1 MTKKG
6 PQFIYYMMPVL
17 EALREMGGAGR
28 SAEVIDHVI
37 DMLDIPEEELSVLN
51 KNGGS
56 RVRNRI
62 QWARF
67 YLVKAG
73 FIDSSKYG
81 LWALTEE
88 GWKADFDAYELWR
101 HLHKIFADERK
112 EKRENEEND
121 EGDESLEEEDHTQV
135 LLEILRSL
143 SSSGFEKIC
152 KRLLR
157 ESGFQNVEVTG
168 GRGDQ
173 GIDGIG
179 ILQVN
184 PLVSFKVLFQCKR
197 YSGDNAVTP
206 SHVRDF
212 RGSMTGRADKG
223 IILTTGRFTADAK
236 TEAIR
241 EGAPPIELVDGEK
254 LVEMFESLELGLK
267 PKTVYEVDKGFFKDY
282 E

>member
-1 MTKKG
+1 MPKKG
-6 PQFIYYMMPVL
+6 PQFIKYMKPVL
-17 EALREMGGAGR
+17 EALREMGGAGK
-28 SAEVIDHVI
+28 SSEVVDHVI
-37 DMLDIPEEELSVLN
+37 DLLKIPEEELQILN
-51 KNGGS
+51 KSGGS

-81 LWALTEE
+81 LWALTDE
-88 GWKADFDAYELWR
+88 GWKADFDAYEMWKSI
-101 HLHKIFADERK
+101 HQAFVDERK
-112 EKRENEEND
+112 EKEAAEEVD
-121 EGDESLEEEDHTQV
+121 EGEDSLEEDDHAQ
-135 LLEILRSL
+135 LLLQILRNL
-143 SSSGFEKIC
+143 SPSGFEKIC

-168 GRGDQ
+168 KKGDQ

-197 YSGDNAVTP
+197 YSADNPVTP

-223 IILTTGRFTADAK
+223 IILTTGRFTQEAK
-236 TEAIR
+236 SEAIR
-241 EGAPPIELVDGEK
+241 EGAPPIELVDGDK
-254 LVEMFESLELGLK
+254 LVEMFESLKLGLK
-267 PKTVYEVDKGFFKDY
+267 PKTVYDVDKGFFKEY